1 MDGVRL
7 VRSEA
12 PRCHPK
18 DPLRPSKHEHRVPA
32 MTHVTGRAARRLQ
45 QFLMRPYPKIINK
58 AASSTR
64 TTSKTDQGTK
74 NQLSR
79 LMGQWLSPIDQD
91 QLDLSQR
98 AAAFPR
104 LTTYGITHDYGIG
117 VHVRQSGPAPGST
130 SPSS

>member
-45 QFLMRPYPKIINK
+45 RILMRPYPKIINK

-79 LMGQWLSPIDQD
+79 LMRRWLSPIDRD
-91 QLDLSQR
+91 ELDLSQR
-98 AAAFPR
+98 QPCQR
-104 LTTYGITHDYGIG
+104 GICLLDDLPDNIN
-117 VHVRQSGPAPGST
+117 R
-130 SPSS
+130 